1 MPLDAAD
8 PRVIS
13 GYLDEVAGELDAFGR
28 LLVPPVNRLAPYH
41 LQQAAEKLIKAVRL
55 ARGLQATV
63 QHNLEILVDELEPRD
78 PWKSRLATLEW
89 LSVYATAYRYP
100 SATSGFRKPP
110 PDDAKLRECARAIE
124 AMLVEARSTL
134 LPS

>member
-8 PRVIS
+8 PRVIA
-13 GYLDEVAGELDAFGR
+13 GYLNEVEGELDAFRR

-55 ARGLQATV
+55 SRGLQATV
-63 QHNLEILVDELEPRD
+63 QHNLEILVDELDAPD
-78 PWKSRLATLEW
+78 PWKSRLKALEW
-89 LSVYATAYRYP
+89 LSAFATSYRYP

-110 PDDAKLRECARAIE
+110 PDDARLLKCAGDIDE
-124 AMLVEARSTL
+124 LLVEARSTL